1 MKILEM
7 TASFGCLNRQTLRLG
22 DGLNTVIL
30 ANERGKSTWAA
41 FVLAM
46 FYGIDTAERAAKG
59 RLPDKVRCQPWSG
72 MPMEGTMTLEW
83 EGRRLVLQRTSAKGK
98 PMGIFRAYDPDTGLD
113 VPELTG
119 DTCGLKLL
127 GVEKEVFRRTAFLRG
142 SELTVTREEDLTR
155 RLSALAASGDMEESY
170 PAGAERLKS
179 WRNRL
184 QRTLIPQTQA
194 KIEAKERLHADRE
207 SLLAQQ
213 DRLRQQI
220 TALEQE
226 QIPVPHKKST
236 LLPILLLPIYLAVAV
251 INATMR
257 LWTPVIISTAAAIL
271 FIIIYYV
278 NKKYNQKAASL
289 EQQAQERETRLR
301 QLETDLAVSQA
312 RLDELPSEDSD
323 PVSELEELRFRE
335 RALNLAMEALSDAQT
350 ELEQGYGPRLTAL
363 AGTYLNRLTAGRYD
377 GLVLDRELRLELRET
392 ASGLTRP
399 LETLSTGTREQA
411 WMALRLAMTRLL
423 LPEGAPMVLDDAFV
437 TFDDERT
444 AAALSLLAN
453 ENRQVL
459 LLSCREL

>member
-7 TASFGCLNRQTLRLG
+7 TASFGCLDRQTLRLD
-22 DGLNTVIL
+22 DGLNTVVL
-30 ANERGKSTWAA
+30 ANEGGKSTWAA

-59 RLPDKVRCQPWSG
+59 RLPAKIRYQPWNG
-72 MPMEGTMTLEW
+72 MPMEGTMVLRW
-83 EGRRLVLQRTSAKGK
+83 QGRRLVLQRTSARGK

-113 VPELTG
+113 VPELTA
-119 DTCGLKLL
+119 DNCGLKLL

-170 PAGAERLKS
+170 PAGAERLKN
-179 WRNRL
+179 WKNRL

-194 KIEAKERLHADRE
+194 KIEVKNRLHTDRE

-213 DRLRQQI
+213 DRLQKQI
-220 TALEQE
+220 STLKQE
-226 QIPVPHKKST
+226 QIPVPQKKST
-236 LLPILLLPIYLAVAV
+236 LLPLLLLPIYLVVAA

-257 LWTPVIISTAAAIL
+257 LWTPVIISTVAAVL

-278 NKKYNQKAASL
+278 NKKHNQRVASL
-289 EQQAQERETRLR
+289 ERQAQESETRLR
-301 QLETDLAVSQA
+301 QLETEMAVSQA
-312 RLDELPSEDSD
+312 RLDDLPSEDSD
-323 PVSELEELRFRE
+323 LLSELEELRFRE
-335 RALNLAMEALSDAQT
+335 QALTLAMEALSDAQT
-350 ELEQGYGPRLTAL
+350 ELEQGYGPKLTAL
-363 AGTYLNRLTAGRYD
+363 AGKYLHRLTAGRYD
-377 GLVLDRELRLELRET
+377 GIILDRELRLELWET

-399 LETLSTGTREQA
+399 LEALSTGTREQA

-437 TFDDERT
+437 TFDDDRT
-444 AAALSLLAN
+444 AAALSVLEN
-453 ENRQVL
+453 ENRQIL